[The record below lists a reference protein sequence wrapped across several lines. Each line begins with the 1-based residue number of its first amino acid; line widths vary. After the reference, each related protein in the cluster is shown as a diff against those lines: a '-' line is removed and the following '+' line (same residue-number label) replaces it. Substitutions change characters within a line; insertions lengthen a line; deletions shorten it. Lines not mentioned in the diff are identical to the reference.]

1 MFSATPE
8 FKAPT
13 LQKTRTAVAGESAAP
28 PPAAG
33 ACAPDE
39 AANAESVASS
49 GPSSASH
56 EAVEW
61 LWGQGR
67 AETMH
72 PYWAVRRLTP
82 QQLDKEV
89 EACLK
94 RNKTAVAGKEEN
106 IPTFNC
112 GFQEYN
118 QSTTTIAT
126 FPETVLNETKLVK
139 VPMLTNTKALAK
151 GEELILRQTVQAKE
165 KQAPK
170 RTWREVSKGDL
181 VRQTKTKQMQD

>member
-1 MFSATPE
+1 M
-8 FKAPT
+8 
-13 LQKTRTAVAGESAAP
+13 QKTRTAVAGESKAP

-33 ACAPDE
+33 ACAPAE
-39 AANAESVASS
+39 AADAESAATS

-61 LWGQGR
+61 SWGQRGK

-82 QQLDKEV
+82 QQLENEI
-89 EACLK
+89 EACRK
-94 RNKTAVAGKEEN
+94 RNKTAVAGKKEI
-106 IPTFNC
+106 IPSFNC
-112 GFQEYN
+112 GYQEYN
-118 QSTTTIAT
+118 QSSTTII
-126 FPETVLNETKLVK
+126 TVAEAVTTETKFVK
-139 VPMLTNTKALAK
+139 VPLLTNTKALAE
-151 GEELILRQTVQAKE
+151 GEELILRQVVQAKT

-181 VRQTKTKQMQD
+181 VNKSKKIER